1 MVVLLLRTLILLL
14 KSDEDENETSADA
27 LKRPCMCVLFLSLS
41 RARYALFVRQSD
53 AQSEEGERRAFL
65 STKNPLK

>member
-1 MVVLLLRTLILLL
+1 
-14 KSDEDENETSADA
+14 
-27 LKRPCMCVLFLSLS
+27 MCVLFLSLS